1 MRRQAT
7 TARRRQA
14 ATDVSRSG
22 PWLIT
27 RLVLL
32 GCVLGA
38 GSTRAQSVV
47 PGPPGPYVLD
57 LRAATIGVPQAFG
70 FYPDVPADILVPSR
84 GFGVEAGGHVYFRTI
99 GPARLG
105 VGATYVHVRGTTG
118 HEVSITLRT
127 VTPQVSLNFGTS
139 RGWSYLSGGLGLAQ
153 VRGRYAPEAL
163 DGEARVRSSGAF
175 ASVNAGGGARWFIRP
190 RLAITF
196 DLRMHRLGAR
206 SGNDGAP
213 PTPASFHGSAA
224 AGLSFR

>member
-1 MRRQAT
+1 M
-7 TARRRQA
+7 
-14 ATDVSRSG
+14 
-22 PWLIT
+22 T

-32 GCVLGA
+32 GCVLAA
-38 GSTRAQSVV
+38 GDARAQSVV
-47 PGPPGPYVLD
+47 PGPPGPYVFD
-57 LRAATIGVPQAFG
+57 LRATTMGVTQAFG

-84 GFGVEAGGHVYFRTI
+84 GFGVEAGGHVYVRRI

-105 VGATYVHVRGTTG
+105 VGATFMQVRGTTG
-118 HEVSITLRT
+118 DEVSITVRT

-139 RGWSYLSGGLGLAQ
+139 RGWSYLSGGIGLAQ

-163 DGEARVRSSGAF
+163 GGEALVRRSGAF
-175 ASVNAGGGARWFIRP
+175 AAVNAGGGARWFIRP

-196 DLRMHRLGAR
+196 DLRVHRLGAR
-206 SGNDGAP
+206 SGDEVAP